1 VKTAIKKPIVILA
14 VALII
19 VLAVLLLGMVPINV
33 GFMKGPI
40 SAAARATTGLELAIG
55 GPLTLRLGANPS
67 ISTGDIEYG
76 EVPGEPLLEIESLY
90 GRVALSALLAGR
102 IHIREFRAQGVGVN
116 YCAKLPQLADG
127 AEDDEP
133 PPRIAIDRFELYET
147 FFNCGKAA
155 QPGSIELAFSE
166 ISGAAPDED
175 DVRVRADGTIAD
187 TPVLLAATA
196 GALND
201 LISRADQ
208 YPLDIQVDS
217 EEASATVAARLE
229 KTGTI
234 IADIRAEVTD
244 LRSTLGSFD
253 VVAPD
258 LGALRLEAQL
268 GGDPVVA
275 ELDISAGELGDSRF
289 VLDAMLDRSGA
300 RPHVR
305 VAMVFEVLDVAPF
318 LAGAAIDET
327 PDEDAGMLDADLRS
341 VIGALDV
348 VNAEFELEAN
358 RIAGLPMDVE
368 ALEMSGNL
376 SAGNL
381 ELRSVAADALGGR
394 LSGSGRFDGGAD
406 CPALALSAEAADI
419 DLATLGSHVLPGTR
433 IDGRASS
440 INLEAA
446 SCGHTIH
453 EHRDSLQAR
462 VGLVDVHVSHDGR
475 LIPLVTR
482 RSRLLV
488 APGKRIRA
496 ELDAEL
502 EGVPILATLLTGTPE
517 EFWNEESWPVELTID
532 GEGGSLRLRGTAAAA
547 SDKPYFDG
555 SLELDAPKIGAL
567 HDWIGAAPET
577 SMPLH
582 GTSRLRFDRSTFAA
596 NKIAVSLGE
605 SNLGGRLAWHYG
617 QEPDLLD
624 IVLRSSRFDVAELA
638 AAFPPDGDPARSP
651 PNDQGSAAGSPRFE
665 FTLPRADIDIALD
678 AVHANQLDLQD
689 IRIGGR
695 LREGLIED
703 ARVSLLVENDLLL
716 RGGLDVNLRR
726 LPATASLKA
735 AADNPDFGKLLR
747 RMGMETNLSM
757 RADGIA
763 LDVSTQG
770 REPRELVTNLQ
781 MEAKLSGFKWLIP
794 QSFDYE
800 GQQSA
805 DAFDFGL
812 DELHLTMMPDE
823 PAIWSSNGHFDGVL
837 VELWMQTPSLTDML
851 DIDSSLPLTLALAAG
866 NNVAML
872 DANIDLTASEELRG
886 RIRISGA
893 VVDSEDRE
901 LATLVAPL
909 PDYELSSTVALS
921 GERLTM
927 PDLLMR
933 LGSSSAD
940 GSITV
945 LAGARTNSNV
955 TLSAQRLQTD
965 DLLYWSREFREAM
978 SPGGA
983 PGDEPVEESA
993 DPAPTGDTQE
1003 RRGVLLMTRDLIQS
1017 FQEDNDLTMT
1027 VIVDDLYAGESPLGH
1042 AELHLYVDENDFRL
1056 QPLEFVLPGGG
1067 VSANYAASV
1076 ADGRLDAGLKVS
1088 ADALSYGGLLRLL
1101 DHESEAR
1108 GLLYLDTEIRANTA
1122 MVPGKAPLELLL
1134 DNADGHIDFAAWP
1147 QNIEAG
1153 VLDLWTA
1160 NLVLALLPVPKGGE
1174 SARLNCLATRFKID
1188 EGVMTSQ
1195 TSLLDSTDTIIRG
1208 RGTIDL
1214 GEETLDLL
1222 VWPQAKREKFL
1233 SASTPVTVIGTFDD
1247 FSIGVEPAGFIG
1259 TLIRWYTSLIY
1270 VPFKWLTGERF
1281 PEDGTS
1287 TCFDAMDWDL
1297 TPELQEYFLRRDFS
1311 MPPNVE

>member
-1 VKTAIKKPIVILA
+1 MKTAFKKPIVILA
-14 VALII
+14 AALVL
-19 VLAVLLLGMVPINV
+19 VLAALLLGVIPINV
-33 GFMKGPI
+33 GFIKGPV
-40 SAAARATTGLELAIG
+40 SAVAREKTGLDLAIG
-55 GPLTLRLGANPS
+55 GPLTLRLGVNAS
-67 ISTGDIEYG
+67 ISTGDIAYG
-76 EVPGEPLLEIESLY
+76 EGPGDRLIEIESLR

-102 IHIREFRAQGVGVN
+102 IHVRELRAQGIRVD
-116 YCAKLPQLADG
+116 YCGKLPQLTDG
-127 AEDDEP
+127 DSNDEP
-133 PPRIAIDRFELYET
+133 APRIAIDQLELLDIVID
-147 FFNCGKAA
+147 CGQPA
-155 QPGSIELAFSE
+155 QPNLISAAFGE
-166 ISGAAPDED
+166 ITGTAPDDGE
-175 DVRVRADGTIAD
+175 VRVRASGTIAD
-187 TPVLLAATA
+187 APVFLTATA
-196 GALND
+196 GPLGD
-201 LISRADQ
+201 LTSGADQ
-208 YPLDIQVDS
+208 YPVDIEFES
-217 EEASATVAARLE
+217 EYANATVAARLE
-229 KTGTI
+229 QLTAI
-234 IADIRAEVTD
+234 EADIRADVPD
-244 LRSTLGSFD
+244 LRSMLQLFELA
-253 VVAPD
+253 APD
-258 LGALRLEAQL
+258 LGALRFEAQL
-268 GGDPVVA
+268 RGDPASA
-275 ELDISAGELGDSRF
+275 ELEVHDARLGDSRF
-289 VLDAMLDRSGA
+289 LLDATLDRSGD
-300 RPHVR
+300 RPR
-305 VAMVFEVLDVAPF
+305 ATLAAVFELLDVAPL
-318 LAGAAIDET
+318 LAAET
-327 PDEDAGMLDADLRS
+327 ELEHPGEKSGIPDADLRPF
-341 VIGALDV
+341 IAALDIID
-348 VNAEFELEAN
+348 AEFELAAS
-358 RIAGLPMDVE
+358 RITGLPMD
-368 ALEMSGNL
+368 LEETEISGNL
-376 SAGNL
+376 SDGNL
-381 ELRSVAADALGGR
+381 ELRSIAADTLGGQ
-394 LSGSGRFDGGAD
+394 LTGSGRFDGGAD
-406 CPALALSAEAADI
+406 CPTLNVSARAVDI
-419 DLATLGSHVLPGTR
+419 DLSTLDPLVPAEAH
-433 IDGRASS
+433 IDGHAASVT
-440 INLEAA
+440 LEAA
-446 SCGHTIH
+446 TCGNTVH

-462 VGLVDVHVSHDGR
+462 LELRDGSASYDGR
-475 LIPLVTR
+475 PIPLAAR
-482 RSRLLV
+482 QSQLLV
-488 APGKRIRA
+488 TPGERIRA
-496 ELDAEL
+496 KLTGELD
-502 EGVPILATLLTGTPE
+502 GVAVQATLLAGTPDDLWYGE
-517 EFWNEESWPVELTID
+517 AWPLDLTID
-532 GEGGSLRLRGTAAAA
+532 SEGGRLNLHGIAATA
-547 SDKPYFDG
+547 SDQPYFDG
-555 SLELDAPKIGAL
+555 SLQLDTPNFGSL
-567 HDWIGAAPET
+567 HDWIGTAPDA

-582 GTSRLRFDRSTFAA
+582 GSSRLRVDRSTFAA
-596 NKIAVSLGE
+596 DRIAVSLGE

-624 IVLRSSRFDVAELA
+624 IVLRSSRIDVAELV
-638 AAFPPDGDPARSP
+638 AAFPPDGDPARSL
-651 PNDQGSAAGSPRFE
+651 PNHQGSAAGSPRTE

-678 AVHANQLDLQD
+678 AVHANRLDLQD
-689 IRIGGR
+689 IRISGR
-695 LREGLIED
+695 LRDGLIKD

-735 AADNPDFGKLLR
+735 AADNLDIGKLLR

-763 LDVSTQG
+763 LDVSMQG

-812 DELHLTMMPDE
+812 DELHLTMTPDE
-823 PAIWSSNGHFDGVL
+823 PATWSSNGHFDGVL
-837 VELWMQTPSLTDML
+837 VELWMQTPSLADML

-872 DANIDLTASEELRG
+872 DANMDLTASEELRG
-886 RIRISGA
+886 QIRISGA
-893 VVDSEDRE
+893 VVDSEGRE
-901 LATLVAPL
+901 LASLVAPL
-909 PDYELSSTVALS
+909 PDYELSTTVALN

-927 PDLLMR
+927 PDLLIR

-940 GSITV
+940 GSLTV
-945 LAGARTNSNV
+945 LAGARTNANV

-978 SPGGA
+978 SPGSA
-983 PGDEPVEESA
+983 PSDEPVEESA
-993 DPAPTGDTQE
+993 DEAPTDDAEE
-1003 RRGVLLMTRDLIQS
+1003 RRGVLLMTRDLVQS
-1017 FQEDNDLTMT
+1017 FQGDNDLTMT
-1027 VIVDDLYAGESPLGH
+1027 VIVDDLYAGERPLGH

-1076 ADGRLDAGLKVS
+1076 ADGRLDARLKVS

-1122 MVPGKAPLELLL
+1122 MVSGKAPLDLLL
-1134 DNADGHIDFAAWP
+1134 ENANGHVDFAAWP

-1188 EGVMTSQ
+1188 EGVMTSK

-1208 RGTIDL
+1208 RGSIDL

-1233 SASTPVTVIGTFDD
+1233 SVSTPVSVTGTFDD
-1247 FSIGVEPAGFIG
+1247 FRIGVEPAGFIG

-1297 TPELQEYFLRRDFS
+1297 TPELQEYFLRRDFR